1 MNYQG
6 NGSVEKMK
14 NKWTESAIREEISK
28 LDKKTGLHGARLPI
42 SFNNAR
48 CALGMYSPADG
59 GSFKFSNYYY
69 QDPNWPIE
77 EALDTI
83 RHEYA
88 HYMDHV
94 LYNHCAHG
102 STWKHCCA
110 IVGAMPIRCYNEK
123 RADYY
128 RQKHLK
134 EESLSKRYD
143 EYYIGDIILHPKYG
157 KGVIK
162 YVQGESISRIITVEF
177 TSVGEKVLGLSWVDT
192 NCNRYHEEN

>member
-1 MNYQG
+1 
-6 NGSVEKMK
+6 MK

-88 HYMDHV
+88 HYMDYV

-102 STWKHCCA
+102 STWKHCCT

-162 YVQGESISRIITVEF
+162 DVQGESISRIITVEF